1 MTQDSK
7 INEITI
13 ELDVPVPMRDGT
25 MLRADIY
32 RPAAEGI
39 YPVLLSRSPYDKS
52 NLMAGVANFK
62 TMVRAG
68 YVFINQDT
76 RGRLASAGEWLPG
89 KYESEDGNDT
99 VQWAASLHN
108 SNGADGLV

>member
-7 INEITI
+7 VNEITI

-39 YPVLLSRSPYDKS
+39 YPVLLSRSPYNKD
-52 NLMAGVANFK
+52 L
-62 TMVRAG
+62 
-68 YVFINQDT
+68 
-76 RGRLASAGEWLPG
+76 L
-89 KYESEDGNDT
+89 
-99 VQWAASLHN
+99 
-108 SNGADGLV
+108 